1 MPRYG
6 RFIKILK
13 IAGGSLLAMAAA
25 MALGLRYSS
34 SAGVI
39 TLLSIQDTK
48 RETLRVTARR
58 LLAFLAAMVLGPVSF
73 AVAGYRPLAMGIFL
87 LMFTPLC
94 MKWGIQEGISVNT
107 VLMTHI
113 LAEGSMGMADIAN
126 EALLL
131 FVGTGVGVLLNLY
144 IPGSGAA
151 IRSAQRE
158 IEETFICLL
167 RQMALELGAP
177 QENGAE
183 DGAENRA
190 ENGAEDGAENG
201 AQPAGRGFQAL
212 EQALEQGER
221 RAYEGMENSL
231 VADTRYYLA
240 YMGLR
245 KNQFAI
251 LCRMRDCF
259 SRMESKPNQAS
270 VVASLLE
277 SVSASF
283 HERNNAPG
291 LLDELEQVKLQMK
304 AQPLPVHRQ
313 EFGSRAL
320 LYLSLLEL
328 EQFLVLKKE
337 FALGLSHEE
346 IRRFWGEAEQPP
358 V

>member
-1 MPRYG
+1 MQRYG
-6 RFIKILK
+6 RFLKIIKI
-13 IAGGSLLAMAAA
+13 AVGSLLAMAAA
-25 MALGLRYSS
+25 QALGLRYSS

-48 RETLRVTARR
+48 RETIRVTARR
-58 LLAFLAAMVLGPVSF
+58 LSAFLAAMVLGPVSF

-107 VLMTHI
+107 VLMTHF

-131 FVGTGVGVLLNLY
+131 FVGTGMGVLLNLY
-144 IPGSGAA
+144 IPGSGTA
-151 IRSAQRE
+151 IRSSQRE
-158 IEETFICLL
+158 IEEKFICLL
-167 RQMALELGAP
+167 RQMASGLEEPG
-177 QENGAE
+177 ENGVQT
-183 DGAENRA
+183 G
-190 ENGAEDGAENG
+190 GH
-201 AQPAGRGFQAL
+201 GFQAL

-231 VADTRYYLA
+231 LTDTRYYLA

-251 LCRMRDCF
+251 LCRMGDCF
-259 SRMESKPNQAS
+259 SRMESTPDQAS
-270 VVASLLE
+270 VVASLLT
-277 SVSASF
+277 SVSNSF
-283 HERNNAPG
+283 HERNNALD
-291 LLDELEQVKLQMK
+291 LLGELEQVKLQMK
-304 AQPLPVHRQ
+304 VQPLPVHRQ
-313 EFGSRAL
+313 EFESRAL

-337 FALGLSHEE
+337 FALGLGREE
-346 IRRFWGEAEQPP
+346 IRRFWGGG
-358 V
+358 

>member
-1 MPRYG
+1 MERYG
-6 RFIKILK
+6 RFLKIIKI
-13 IAGGSLLAMAAA
+13 AVGSLLSMAAA
-25 MALGLRYSS
+25 QALGLRYSS

-48 RETLRVTARR
+48 RETIRVTARR
-58 LLAFLAAMVLGPVSF
+58 LSAFLAAMVLGPVSF

-107 VLMTHI
+107 VLMTHF

-131 FVGTGVGVLLNLY
+131 FVGTGMGVLLNLY
-144 IPGSGAA
+144 IPGSGTA
-151 IRSAQRE
+151 IRSSQRE
-158 IEETFICLL
+158 IEEKFICLL
-167 RQMALELGAP
+167 RQMASGLEEPG
-177 QENGAE
+177 ENGVQT
-183 DGAENRA
+183 G
-190 ENGAEDGAENG
+190 GH
-201 AQPAGRGFQAL
+201 GFQAL

-231 VADTRYYLA
+231 LTDTRYYLA

-251 LCRMRDCF
+251 LCRMGDCF
-259 SRMESKPNQAS
+259 SRMESTPDQAS
-270 VVASLLE
+270 VVASLLT
-277 SVSASF
+277 SVSNSF
-283 HERNNAPG
+283 HERNNALD
-291 LLDELEQVKLQMK
+291 LLGELEQVKLQMK
-304 AQPLPVHRQ
+304 VQPLPVHRQ
-313 EFGSRAL
+313 EFESRAL

-337 FALGLSHEE
+337 FALGLGREE
-346 IRRFWGEAEQPP
+346 IRRFWGGG
-358 V
+358 

>member
-1 MPRYG
+1 MQRYG
-6 RFIKILK
+6 RFLKILK
-13 IAGGSLLAMAAA
+13 IAVGSLLAMAAA
-25 MALGLRYSS
+25 QALGLRYSS

-48 RETLRVTARR
+48 RETLRVTAGR

-73 AVAGYRPLAMGIFL
+73 ALAGYRPLAMGIFL

-131 FVGTGVGVLLNLY
+131 FVGTGMGVLLNLY

-158 IEETFICLL
+158 IEEKFICLL
-167 RQMALELGAP
+167 SQMASELGEP
-177 QENGAE
+177 GENGART
-183 DGAENRA
+183 DGH
-190 ENGAEDGAENG
+190 G
-201 AQPAGRGFQAL
+201 
-212 EQALEQGER
+212 QGER

-231 VADTRYYLA
+231 LADTRYYLG

-259 SRMESKPNQAS
+259 SRMESKPDQAS

-277 SVSASF
+277 SVSGSF
-283 HERNNAPG
+283 HERNNALG

-313 EFGSRAL
+313 EFESRAL

-337 FALGLSHEE
+337 FALGLSREE
-346 IRRFWGEAEQPP
+346 IRRFWGQA
-358 V
+358 

>member
-1 MPRYG
+1 MQRYG
-6 RFIKILK
+6 CFLKILK
-13 IAGGSLLAMAAA
+13 IAVGSLLAMAAA
-25 MALGLRYSS
+25 QALGLRYSS

-48 RETLRVTARR
+48 RETLRVTAGR

-73 AVAGYRPLAMGIFL
+73 ALAGYRPLAMGIFL

-131 FVGTGVGVLLNLY
+131 FVGTGMGVLLNLY

-158 IEETFICLL
+158 IEEMFICLL
-167 RQMALELGAP
+167 SQMASELGEP
-177 QENGAE
+177 GENGART
-183 DGAENRA
+183 G
-190 ENGAEDGAENG
+190 GH
-201 AQPAGRGFQAL
+201 GFQAL

-231 VADTRYYLA
+231 LADTRYYLG

-259 SRMESKPNQAS
+259 SRMESKPDQAF

-277 SVSASF
+277 SVSGSF
-283 HERNNAPG
+283 HERNNALG

-313 EFGSRAL
+313 EFESRAL

-337 FALGLSHEE
+337 FALGLSREE
-346 IRRFWGEAEQPP
+346 IRRFWGQA
-358 V
+358 